1 MAGDVTYANLLAL
14 QELAARLGTQVES
27 ARDEIGETRDILKDA
42 IDRLIPSFT
51 AARTRASADE
61 DAAIVLAQD
70 EATRPNTT
78 RAMGT
83 AFSALQFQDISDQ
96 LLAHAQS
103 RLTLLLKEINL
114 MSLALEARNSP
125 DNGALTLAQ
134 LIDRA
139 NDNLA
144 DLDVSLQKPVG
155 RAHLGTGEM
164 ELF

>member
-70 EATRPNTT
+70 EATRPNTA

-83 AFSALQFQDISDQ
+83 AFSALQFQDIS
-96 LLAHAQS
+96 
-103 RLTLLLKEINL
+103 EI
-114 MSLALEARNSP
+114 
-125 DNGALTLAQ
+125 
-134 LIDRA
+134 
-139 NDNLA
+139 
-144 DLDVSLQKPVG
+144 G
-155 RAHLGTGEM
+155 RAHV
-164 ELF
+164 